1 MSFVYDRYKCL
12 DEDWKK
18 RLDKEEKRII
28 EWHRHIITRM
38 RDDPALLEK
47 AKGKWEEQRA
57 RHASDRILAKHFGE
71 QDEIW
76 GTLLQS
82 GDMDA
87 IERFACADSEWG
99 HDLRAIS
106 PLEWVLDRHEK
117 TIWEFEHFA
126 EIQPDYVYENKDGEQ
141 RLVVSVRG
149 DKNPVVTWQT
159 ADRNLPAGAK
169 AQGSATVASFRR
181 WATKVRPATKDDW
194 GAFSRVEYW
203 RKWHA
208 AFNRQYRRKH
218 QTASAY

>member
-1 MSFVYDRYKCL
+1 MSFYDPYKRIA
-12 DEDWKK
+12 EDRK
-18 RLDKEEKRII
+18 RLDEYEKRII

-47 AKGKWEEQRA
+47 AKGEWEKQRA
-57 RHASDRILAKHFGE
+57 LHASDRRLAKHFGE
-71 QDEIW
+71 RDEIW

-87 IERFACADSEWG
+87 IERFACADSKWG
-99 HDLRAIS
+99 EGLRAIS
-106 PLEWVLDRHEK
+106 PLKWVLDRHEK

-159 ADRNLPAGAK
+159 ADPNLPAGAK

-208 AFNRQYRRKH
+208 AFHRQYRRKH
-218 QTASAY
+218 QTASGY